1 MKVGQFNGNFKWV
14 AGILGVLIVTAGTAA
29 VTNTIRN
36 ETAIAVLST
45 KMDAMHATLKEVRED
60 VKQIER
66 SLP

>member
-1 MKVGQFNGNFKWV
+1 MPGQFNGGFKWA
-14 AGILGVLIVTAGTAA
+14 AGILGVLVVSAGTAA
-29 VTNTIRN
+29 VTNTLRN

-45 KMDAMHATLKEVRED
+45 KLDAMHVTLKEVRED